1 MSVANVIRVMI
12 AEDHNLVRKGIKG
25 LISKEEDIEV
35 VAEAENGEAVIGWL
49 GSVEV
54 DLILMDIKM
63 PITDG
68 ISATERVKKMF
79 PKVQVLGL
87 SMFEEDSFIT
97 KMLSAGASGYI
108 LKTTNR
114 EELLEGIR
122 TVAAGGTFFPKEVSE
137 IIMSK
142 YLRKESGKARDRFP
156 EQVDLTEREMDV
168 LKLIAD
174 EFTNKEIGDKL
185 FISPRTVD
193 SHRRNI
199 MQKLGVKNTAGLVKY
214 ASMKNII

>member
-1 MSVANVIRVMI
+1 MI